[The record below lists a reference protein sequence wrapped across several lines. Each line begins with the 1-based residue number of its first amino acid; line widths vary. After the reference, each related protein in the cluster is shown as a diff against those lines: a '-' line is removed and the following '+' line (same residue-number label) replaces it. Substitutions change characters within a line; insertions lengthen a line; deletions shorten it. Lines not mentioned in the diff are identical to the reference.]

1 VELTNIDLEET
12 PNAIVGVEGDKLNAP
27 VNVYSL
33 DGRVVKK
40 ATNSS
45 DALNGLDKG
54 VYIFGGKKY
63 LKR

>member
-1 VELTNIDLEET
+1 
-12 PNAIVGVEGDKLNAP
+12 VEGDKLNAP

-54 VYIFGGKKY
+54 VYIYGGKKY